1 MKRTIQALLA
11 LIVSLAMVVA
21 VSPGQSQAARGWC
34 LADPVVLIDGQL
46 ADIFVSSD
54 LSMLTSANGPIKLEI
69 TIPTGS
75 KGIVVLRDLGF
86 LRGYSITWKYSS
98 SLSHSR
104 SHTQVLVRVYAPSRK
119 ALPVTVTFAPR
130 SLSSGLLAI
139 LIGQS
144 ASGQSNS
151 WVSLKTT

>member
-11 LIVSLAMVVA
+11 LVVALSMVVA
-21 VSPGQSQAARGWC
+21 IAPGQSEAARGWC
-34 LADPVVLIDGQL
+34 TADPVVLIDGQL

-54 LSMLTSANGPIKLEI
+54 PSMLTSANGPIKMEI

-75 KGIVVLRDLGF
+75 TGTVVLRDLGF
-86 LRGYSITWKYSS
+86 LHGYSITWKYSS
-98 SLSHSR
+98 SLRHTTA
-104 SHTQVLVRVYAPSRK
+104 HTQVQVRVYAPSRMT
-119 ALPVTVTFAPR
+119 LPVTVTFAPR
-130 SLSSGLLAI
+130 SLSSGLLAV

-151 WVSLKTT
+151 WVSLKTS